1 MPSVFK
7 GCFAAQGPRTF
18 GLMVLLSAVATI
30 SLTTNL
36 GFPES
41 RASSGRAVSRPRPD
55 IHLIAPTKRGS
66 VTNQEYNKR
75 TSFLLA
81 TRLQRQPAFRQK
93 IHLLSSSEKSCIA
106 ML

>member
-7 GCFAAQGPRTF
+7 GCFAAQGPRIF

-55 IHLIAPTKRGS
+55 THLIALTRGGS
-66 VTNQEYNKR
+66 VTNPEYNKR
-75 TSFLLA
+75 TPFLLA
-81 TRLQRQPAFRQK
+81 TRLRREAAFPKK
-93 IHLLSSSEKSCIA
+93 IHLFSSSEKS
-106 ML
+106 